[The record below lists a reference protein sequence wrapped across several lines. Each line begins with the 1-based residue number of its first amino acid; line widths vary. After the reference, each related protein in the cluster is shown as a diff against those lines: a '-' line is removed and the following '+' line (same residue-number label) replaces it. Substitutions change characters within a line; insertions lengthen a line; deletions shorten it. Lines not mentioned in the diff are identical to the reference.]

1 MPAISYSMENRARL
15 RSLTVSLIAIL
26 GLVQYELS
34 GQPSAIDTL
43 LLENNITAFSKNRSG
58 DIFLAFEGGA
68 ITKYNGSLDSIIS
81 FSPTKIGDVTRLEA
95 GHGFQIFTFY
105 SEFQEFAILDRFLT
119 RDTRYEL
126 SQTSANYIDN
136 CVFSRDQNLWAFEEN
151 QMRLVKINLSI
162 REVETEVPLEFII
175 DSQDHK
181 ISFIKEYQNLVFI
194 VDELS
199 GIYIFDNLGNYL
211 RKIDA
216 QGVKQCSFNKDNIYY
231 IEENE
236 LQIRSLYGKN
246 MQLAK
251 LPEDQYLGVLA
262 TPENLYLILPKEV
275 RSIGHPQLQE

>member
-1 MPAISYSMENRARL
+1 MENLARL
-15 RSLTVSLIAIL
+15 RSLIVSLITVF
-26 GLVQYELS
+26 GLVQFES
-34 GQPSAIDTL
+34 IGQPSVIDSL
-43 LLENNITAFSKNRSG
+43 LLENKITAFSKNRSG

-68 ITKYNGSLDSIIS
+68 ITKYNGSLDSLIS
-81 FSPTKIGDVTRLEA
+81 FSPNKIGDITRIEA

-105 SEFQEFAILDRFLT
+105 SEFQEFAIMDRFLT

-162 REVETEVPLEFII
+162 REVEIEVPLEFII

-211 RKIDA
+211 RKVEA
-216 QGVKQCSFNKDNIYY
+216 QGVKQCSFNEDNLYFV
-231 IEENE
+231 EENQ
-236 LQIRSLYGKN
+236 LQILSLYSKDR
-246 MQLAK
+246 QSIK
-251 LPEDQYLGVLA
+251 LPEDQYLGVIA

-275 RSIGHPQLQE
+275 RSIVHPELQE

>member
-15 RSLTVSLIAIL
+15 KSLIVSLIAFL
-26 GLVQYELS
+26 GFVQFELI
-34 GQPSAIDTL
+34 GQPSVIDSLQVETK
-43 LLENNITAFSKNRSG
+43 ITAFSKNRSG
-58 DIFLAFEGGA
+58 DIFLAFEGGG

-81 FSPTKIGDVTRLEA
+81 FSPSKIGDITLIEA
-95 GHGFQIFTFY
+95 GLGFQIFTFY
-105 SEFQEFAILDRFLT
+105 NEFQEFAILDRFLT
-119 RDTRYEL
+119 RDTRYDL

-136 CVFSRDQNLWAFEEN
+136 CTFSRDQNLWAFEEN

-162 REVETEVPLEFII
+162 REVIVEVPLEFII

-211 RKIDA
+211 RKIEV
-216 QGVKQCSFNKDNIYY
+216 QGVRQCSFNNDNLFFIA
-231 IEENE
+231 ENE
-236 LQIRSLYGKN
+236 LHILSLYNVGG
-246 MQLAK
+246 QLIK
-251 LPEDQYLGVLA
+251 LPEDPYLGVLA

-275 RSIGHPQLQE
+275 RSIMHPEP

>member
-1 MPAISYSMENRARL
+1 MENLARL
-15 RSLTVSLIAIL
+15 RSLIVSLITVL
-26 GLVQYELS
+26 GLVQFEAI
-34 GQPSAIDTL
+34 GQPSVIDSL
-43 LLENNITAFSKNRSG
+43 LLENKITAFSKNRSG

-68 ITKYNGSLDSIIS
+68 ITKYNGSLDSLIS
-81 FSPTKIGDVTRLEA
+81 FSPNKIGDITRIEA

-105 SEFQEFAILDRFLT
+105 SEFQEFAIMDRFLT

-126 SQTSANYIDN
+126 SQTSANYIYN

-162 REVETEVPLEFII
+162 REVEIEVPLEFII

-211 RKIDA
+211 RKVEA
-216 QGVKQCSFNKDNIYY
+216 QGVKQCSFNEDNLYY
-231 IEENE
+231 VEENQ
-236 LQIRSLYGKN
+236 LQILSLYSKDR
-246 MQLAK
+246 QSIK
-251 LPEDQYLGVLA
+251 LPEDQYLGVIA

-275 RSIGHPQLQE
+275 RSIVHPELQE